1 VLGGQASFGV
11 TALGNYARPVVALR
25 VSNVVLVALPFVAG
39 FYWARSIGG
48 NGWYTGLAMMLSGVL
63 LVGIAIAFGG

>member
-11 TALGNYARPVVALR
+11 TALGNYASTGGGAARLQRRAGRPSVR
-25 VSNVVLVALPFVAG
+25 GG

-48 NGWYTGLAMMLSGVL
+48 NGWRTRTVLLLSGVL
-63 LVGIAIAFGG
+63 LVGIAIIFGG